1 MSQMADK
8 IGISKRKI
16 LDNLNKLKTKKI
28 IKRVGST
35 KTGYWQ
41 IVHGA
46 K

>member
-1 MSQMADK
+1 MAQMTDK

-16 LDNLNKLKTKKI
+16 LDNLNKLKTKNI
-28 IKRVGST
+28 IKRVGSA

-41 IVHGA
+41 IIHGA